1 MNIPNDE
8 KIKSDGFNTRPVY
21 RIMFLTT
28 LEDIENSIIRL
39 LYNKYQNYDFVTK
52 ITNNL
57 SMSKKQL
64 NYITKVESNFGYA
77 YLISHLD
84 KMLLR
89 ITKEYVEATKN
100 YELYYLAS
108 KCIILKS
115 YIRVIL

>member
-52 ITNNL
+52 ITNSL
-57 SMSKKQL
+57 SVSKKQL
-64 NYITKVESNFGYA
+64 SYITKVESNFGYA

-84 KMLLR
+84 KMLIR
-89 ITKEYVEATKN
+89 ITKEYIEAMTDN
-100 YELYYLAS
+100 ELYSLAS
-108 KCIILKS
+108 RCIALRS
-115 YIRVIL
+115 YIQIII